1 MTRPRVY
8 FWDLIEL
15 HILEY
20 IGWTCRGLRARAAD
34 AADVAAAA
42 AAADAD
48 ATPMTPRARAVT
60 ARAYSASSHWL
71 PSRARAW
78 LDDVENAAFTKT
90 LKAQLDLVPAL
101 AGRGDAIAARVRER
115 ADALC
120 RDDDVARAMG
130 DAEAT
135 HTRTAARAL
144 ATFEATRS
152 FLGNDDAT
160 MALIRSLMGAE
171 RTAVTFNGGLV
182 RGALMLSVDKR
193 KTLAGM
199 ASNVCHDLAPGAWS
213 REDDDDAAV
222 TTFAT
227 TTCTYHAFFK
237 RHDVEFLTAA
247 TCCSL
252 DVPVWFGDVA
262 KTVARVELAESM
274 ARGDARCC
282 IRVSQGDKSSNV
294 DNSSA

>member
-1 MTRPRVY
+1 MCTGPV
-8 FWDLIEL
+8 
-15 HILEY
+15 
-20 IGWTCRGLRARAAD
+20 GLRARAAD
-34 AADVAAAA
+34 AADAADAAADD
-42 AAADAD
+42 DAD

-60 ARAYSASSHWL
+60 ARAYSSHWL

-78 LDDVENAAFTKT
+78 LDDIENAAFTKA

-120 RDDDVARAMG
+120 RDDADARASAME

-152 FLGNDDAT
+152 FLGNDDAA

-227 TTCTYHAFFK
+227 TTCTYHSFFK

-274 ARGDARCC
+274 ARGDAQCC
-282 IRVSQGDKSSNV
+282 IRVSQGDTNSNV
-294 DNSSA
+294 DNSSAS